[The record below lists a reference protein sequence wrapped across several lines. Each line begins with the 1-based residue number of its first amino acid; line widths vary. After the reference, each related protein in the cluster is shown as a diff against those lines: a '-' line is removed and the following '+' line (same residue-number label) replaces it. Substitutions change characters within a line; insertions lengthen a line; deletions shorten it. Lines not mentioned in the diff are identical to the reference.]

1 MNFPGSPFQIFVGAR
16 HTGERGRRVSL
27 TVDRCNFSS
36 SCAIIRGQIRGTS
49 TLGEEIGRRRNRRKC
64 TRPRLQKTLVFHPL
78 SKYHR
83 RRHPIFISPIR
94 EFEEFATDGNRT
106 FRESVTSL
114 SISTFLSIKG
124 RRIYGRVGDR
134 GGRI

>member
-1 MNFPGSPFQIFVGAR
+1 MEKRGLACGKRSFFIPFR
-16 HTGERGRRVSL
+16 
-27 TVDRCNFSS
+27 N
-36 SCAIIRGQIRGTS
+36 IIVIA
-49 TLGEEIGRRRNRRKC
+49 
-64 TRPRLQKTLVFHPL
+64 
-78 SKYHR
+78 
-83 RRHPIFISPIR
+83 PIFISPIR
-94 EFEEFATDGNRT
+94 ELEEFATDGNRT